1 SGCQVQPPA
10 ADRGG
15 AGGGRGVSGPF
26 RLPALQR
33 VNADTRLPRVLA
45 IAVIAALAVL
55 ALAGNRAWQ
64 ALEVI
69 RAEEHDLATRIARE
83 EEGVRILRARI
94 ARLESDPLTLEA
106 TAREELGWVRP
117 NDLVVIFERDP
128 HTQRATGTP
137 EVAATSSPVRV
148 APTGV

>member
-1 SGCQVQPPA
+1 MKS
-10 ADRGG
+10 D
-15 AGGGRGVSGPF
+15 S
-26 RLPALQR
+26 
-33 VNADTRLPRVLA
+33 RLPRVLA

-69 RAEEHDLATRIARE
+69 RAEEHDLTTRIARE

-117 NDLVVIFERDP
+117 DDLVVIFERDP

-137 EVAATSSPVRV
+137 EAAATPPPIRVSPSGLS
-148 APTGV
+148 PNP